1 MAGEQKGNKSGGFCM
16 IFKATISQTNFL
28 LKKREAICVFY
39 ILFIMVLINFISNVL
54 YFQGRDIVEMSQPM
68 KLLLL
73 SYNRTDL
80 NATNTL
86 LLIQLYPLLVV
97 FPAGFSLV
105 RDYQLGTQVFLVSRL
120 GNVTYQISK
129 YLSVF
134 LATMIIFTAPFL
146 LEILLNCISFPMSAT
161 GDLSN
166 LSIYDGAY
174 RNGVDKYLMKDIYL
188 YSPYLY
194 AVIGTLFFGVVSGL
208 FGVFTVAVSS
218 FIRVKYNVFLFL
230 PVFILLNFSTVL
242 AGRYPKEAPSIKWYD
257 YILFFNDE
265 GKNIGFLIAGI
276 LVLVLFPIVT
286 ANISGRKDCL

>member
-1 MAGEQKGNKSGGFCM
+1 M

-28 LKKREAICVFY
+28 LRKKEAICVFY
-39 ILFIMVLINFISNVL
+39 MLFIMVLINFISNVQ

-73 SYNRTDL
+73 SYNRTEL

-86 LLIQLYPLLVV
+86 LLIQLYPFLVV
-97 FPAGFSLV
+97 FPAGFSLA

-120 GNVTYQISK
+120 GNATYQISK

-134 LATMIIFTAPFL
+134 LATMIIFTVPFL
-146 LEILLNCISFPMSAT
+146 LEIFLNCISFPMSAT

-174 RNGVDKYLMKDIYL
+174 RNAVDKYLMRDIYL

-218 FIRVKYNVFLFL
+218 FIRIKYNVFLFL
-230 PVFILLNFSTVL
+230 PVFILLNLSSIL

-257 YILFFNDE
+257 YILLFNDE
-265 GKNIGFLIAGI
+265 GKNIAFLIAGI
-276 LVLVLFPIVT
+276 FMLVLFSIVT
-286 ANISGRKDCL
+286 VNISERKDCL

>member
-1 MAGEQKGNKSGGFCM
+1 M

-28 LKKREAICVFY
+28 LRKKEAICVLY
-39 ILFIMVLINFISNVL
+39 MLFIMVLINFISNVL

-73 SYNRTDL
+73 SYNRTEL

-86 LLIQLYPLLVV
+86 LLIQLYPFLVV
-97 FPAGFSLV
+97 FPAGFSLA
-105 RDYQLGTQVFLVSRL
+105 RDYQLGTQLFLVSRL
-120 GNVTYQISK
+120 GNATYQISK

-134 LATMIIFTAPFL
+134 LATMIIFTVPFL
-146 LEILLNCISFPMSAT
+146 LEIFLNCISFPMSAT

-174 RNGVDKYLMKDIYL
+174 RNAVDKYLMRDIYL

-218 FIRVKYNVFLFL
+218 FIRIKYGSVWQW
-230 PVFILLNFSTVL
+230 T
-242 AGRYPKEAPSIKWYD
+242 GR
-257 YILFFNDE
+257 
-265 GKNIGFLIAGI
+265 G
-276 LVLVLFPIVT
+276 
-286 ANISGRKDCL
+286 